1 MFKKKN
7 DKKFLKKIK
16 NKNTKKMPRKKIPA
30 DTIIEDDE
38 NSEMVSGEE
47 NFKFSILELRLN
59 LISFL
64 FNIWNYNTCIRRY
77 IKY

>member
-1 MFKKKN
+1 
-7 DKKFLKKIK
+7 
-16 NKNTKKMPRKKIPA
+16 MPRKKIPA

-64 FNIWNYNTCIRRY
+64 FNI
-77 IKY
+77 